1 MKRAFFQ
8 LVYIVCASDKARNPA
23 MTLCPEYRGATEKN
37 IKWSCLK
44 TVPALPS

>member
-23 MTLCPEYRGATEKN
+23 MTLHAEYRGTAEK
-37 IKWSCLK
+37 
-44 TVPALPS
+44 T